1 MKRGMAIFLPVCLV
15 RLFVGCLVVCSGEVA
30 HESTTDP
37 DSFDSYAV
45 RAGDLD
51 GCPISDGAR
60 VSLREQNRFG
70 ETLQTVS
77 FTFRP
82 PLYSVSKLTSA
93 TRSIV
98 LSVSDPPLSLLGTL
112 RI

>member
-15 RLFVGCLVVCSGEVA
+15 WLFVGCLIVCAGEVA
-30 HESTTDP
+30 HEGAR
-37 DSFDSYAV
+37 DSHSCDSYAV
-45 RAGDLD
+45 RAGDLE

-60 VSLREQNRFG
+60 VSLREQHRFG
-70 ETLQTVS
+70 ETPQTVS
-77 FTFRP
+77 STFRP

>member
-1 MKRGMAIFLPVCLV
+1 MKRGIAIFLPVCLLW
-15 RLFVGCLVVCSGEVA
+15 LFVGCLIVCAGEVA
-30 HESTTDP
+30 HERATDP

-45 RAGDLD
+45 RAGDLE

-60 VSLREQNRFG
+60 VSLRQQNRIG

-77 FTFRP
+77 STFRP
-82 PLYSVSKLTSA
+82 PLYSVSKLTS

-98 LSVSDPPLSLLGTL
+98 LSVSDPPLSLRGTL

>member
-1 MKRGMAIFLPVCLV
+1 MKRGMAILLPVCLV
-15 RLFVGCLVVCSGEVA
+15 WLFVGCLVMCSGEVA
-30 HESTTDP
+30 HQSTTDP
-37 DSFDSYAV
+37 DSFNSYAV
-45 RAGDLD
+45 GAGDLE

-70 ETLQTVS
+70 QTLHTVS
-77 FTFRP
+77 STFRP
-82 PLYSVSKLTSA
+82 PLYSVSKLTYSS
-93 TRSIV
+93 RPIV